1 MSHQPQVDTLR
12 GGYSG
17 TLADCP
23 NPSARSFFR
32 LCEKDIDVFT
42 IMEANLTTENLKY
55 HPFKGFFLYMLAKS
69 RQVARGILISV
80 KN

>member
-12 GGYSG
+12 GLQWNAGGLSQ
-17 TLADCP
+17 
-23 NPSARSFFR
+23 SKRKSFFR